1 MFKVL
6 ISDVISAGMFVKTCE
21 QFEEP
26 VDYKYGRYTL
36 DARSLMG
43 ILSCELNKPSYVEI
57 LTDDQ
62 DTISKFEKAIEKWIV
77 EE

>member
-6 ISDVISAGMFVKTCE
+6 ISDIISAGMFVKTCE

-43 ILSCELNKPSYVEI
+43 ILSCELNKPAYVEI